1 MQAEKLQH
9 IDSNISLFPIN
20 TKNDKSSLDLV
31 VFQPHEVSGVWILV
45 EDLIQKACDRAGA
58 FADAK
63 DVKRWLEK
71 GTMQLW
77 VAFDNKDKKIKCVCV
92 TELRQYPK
100 YKVCDCKITTGS
112 SFKKWVDFMDF
123 VMEWA
128 KEEGCR
134 KMEIHTRP
142 GWERVLKS
150 KGFFKTHVQLERM
163 L

>member
-1 MQAEKLQH
+1 MYCVKFEAERVK
-9 IDSNISLFPIN
+9 
-20 TKNDKSSLDLV
+20 
-31 VFQPHEVSGVWILV
+31 EVWILV
-45 EDLIQKACDRAGA
+45 KDLIQKACDYSDG
-58 FADAK
+58 FADAEDFK
-63 DVKRWLEK
+63 KWLEQ

-77 VAFDNKDKKIKCVCV
+77 VAWDNEEKKVKCVCI
-92 TELRQYPK
+92 TEVKQYPK
-100 YKVCDCKITTGS
+100 YKVCGCKITTGS
-112 SFKKWVDFMDF
+112 SFKQWVDFMDY

-142 GWERVLKS
+142 GWEKILKP

>member
-1 MQAEKLQH
+1 MYCVKFEAEKV
-9 IDSNISLFPIN
+9 
-20 TKNDKSSLDLV
+20 K
-31 VFQPHEVSGVWILV
+31 EVWILV
-45 EDLIQKACDRAGA
+45 KELIQKACDYSDG
-58 FADAK
+58 FADAE
-63 DVKRWLEK
+63 DFKRWLEQ

-77 VAFDNKDKKIKCVCV
+77 VAWDNEEKKVRCVCI
-92 TELRQYPK
+92 TEVRQYPK
-100 YKVCDCKITTGS
+100 YKVCSCKITTGN
-112 SFKKWVDFMDF
+112 SFKQWVDFMDY

-142 GWERVLKS
+142 GWERILKP

>member
-1 MQAEKLQH
+1 MYCVKFEAERVK
-9 IDSNISLFPIN
+9 
-20 TKNDKSSLDLV
+20 
-31 VFQPHEVSGVWILV
+31 EVWILV
-45 EDLIQKACDRAGA
+45 KDLIQKACDYSDG
-58 FADAK
+58 FADAEDFK
-63 DVKRWLEK
+63 KWLEQ

-77 VAFDNKDKKIKCVCV
+77 VAWDNEEKKVKCVCI
-92 TELRQYPK
+92 TEVKQYPK
-100 YKVCDCKITTGS
+100 YKVCGCKITTGT
-112 SFKKWVDFMDF
+112 SFKQWVDFMDY

-142 GWERVLKS
+142 GWERVLKP

>member
-1 MQAEKLQH
+1 MYCVKFEAEKV
-9 IDSNISLFPIN
+9 
-20 TKNDKSSLDLV
+20 K
-31 VFQPHEVSGVWILV
+31 EVWILV
-45 EDLIQKACDRAGA
+45 KDLIQKACDYSDG
-58 FADAK
+58 FADAEDFK
-63 DVKRWLEK
+63 KWLEQ

-77 VAFDNKDKKIKCVCV
+77 VAWDNEEKKVRCVCI
-92 TELRQYPK
+92 TEVKQYPK
-100 YKVCDCKITTGS
+100 YKVCGCKITTGN
-112 SFKKWVDFMDF
+112 SFKRWVDFMDY

-142 GWERVLKS
+142 GWERVLKP

>member
-1 MQAEKLQH
+1 MYCVKFEAEKV
-9 IDSNISLFPIN
+9 
-20 TKNDKSSLDLV
+20 K
-31 VFQPHEVSGVWILV
+31 EVWILV
-45 EDLIQKACDRAGA
+45 KDLIQKACDYSDG
-58 FADAK
+58 FADAENFK
-63 DVKRWLEK
+63 EWLEQ

-77 VAFDNKDKKIKCVCV
+77 VAWDNEEKKVKCVCI
-92 TELRQYPK
+92 TEVKQYPK
-100 YKVCDCKITTGS
+100 YKVCGCKITTGT
-112 SFKKWVDFMDF
+112 SFKQWVDFMDY

-142 GWERVLKS
+142 GWERILKP

>member
-1 MQAEKLQH
+1 MYCVKFEAERVK
-9 IDSNISLFPIN
+9 
-20 TKNDKSSLDLV
+20 
-31 VFQPHEVSGVWILV
+31 EVWILV
-45 EDLIQKACDRAGA
+45 KDLIQKACDYSDG
-58 FADAK
+58 FADAEDFK
-63 DVKRWLEK
+63 KWLEQ

-77 VAFDNKDKKIKCVCV
+77 VAWDNEEKKVRCVCI
-92 TELRQYPK
+92 TEVKQYPK
-100 YKVCDCKITTGS
+100 YKVCGCKITTGN
-112 SFKKWVDFMDF
+112 SFKRWVDFMDY

-142 GWERVLKS
+142 GWERILKP

>member
-1 MQAEKLQH
+1 MYCVKFEAEKV
-9 IDSNISLFPIN
+9 
-20 TKNDKSSLDLV
+20 K
-31 VFQPHEVSGVWILV
+31 EVWILV
-45 EDLIQKACDRAGA
+45 KELIQKACDYSDG
-58 FADAK
+58 FADAEDFK
-63 DVKRWLEK
+63 KWLEQ

-77 VAFDNKDKKIKCVCV
+77 VAWDNEEKKVRCVCI
-92 TELRQYPK
+92 TEVKQYPK
-100 YKVCDCKITTGS
+100 YKVCSCKITTGN
-112 SFKKWVDFMDF
+112 SFKQWVDFMDY

-142 GWERVLKS
+142 GWERILKP

>member
-1 MQAEKLQH
+1 MYCVKFEAEKV
-9 IDSNISLFPIN
+9 
-20 TKNDKSSLDLV
+20 K
-31 VFQPHEVSGVWILV
+31 EVWILV
-45 EDLIQKACDRAGA
+45 KDLIQKACDFSDG
-58 FADAK
+58 FADAEDFK
-63 DVKRWLEK
+63 KWLEQ

-77 VAFDNKDKKIKCVCV
+77 VAWDNEEKKVKCVCI
-92 TELRQYPK
+92 TEIKQYPK
-100 YKVCDCKITTGS
+100 YKVCGCKITTGS

-123 VMEWA
+123 VMNWA
-128 KEEGCR
+128 KQEGCR

>member
-1 MQAEKLQH
+1 MYCVKFEAEKV
-9 IDSNISLFPIN
+9 
-20 TKNDKSSLDLV
+20 K
-31 VFQPHEVSGVWILV
+31 EVWILV
-45 EDLIQKACDRAGA
+45 KDLIQKACDFSDG
-58 FADAK
+58 FADAEDFK
-63 DVKRWLEK
+63 KWLEQE
-71 GTMQLW
+71 TMQLW
-77 VAFDNKDKKIKCVCV
+77 VAWDNEEKKVKCVCI
-92 TELRQYPK
+92 TEIKQYPK
-100 YKVCDCKITTGS
+100 YKVCGCKITTGS

-128 KEEGCR
+128 KQEGCR

>member
-1 MQAEKLQH
+1 MYCVKFEAEKV
-9 IDSNISLFPIN
+9 
-20 TKNDKSSLDLV
+20 K
-31 VFQPHEVSGVWILV
+31 EVWILV
-45 EDLIQKACDRAGA
+45 KDLIQKACDYSDG
-58 FADAK
+58 FADAEDFK
-63 DVKRWLEK
+63 KWLEQ

-77 VAFDNKDKKIKCVCV
+77 VAWDNEEKKVKCVCI
-92 TELRQYPK
+92 TEVKQYPK
-100 YKVCDCKITTGS
+100 YKVCGCKITTGT
-112 SFKKWVDFMDF
+112 SFKQWVNFMDY

-142 GWERVLKS
+142 GWERILKP